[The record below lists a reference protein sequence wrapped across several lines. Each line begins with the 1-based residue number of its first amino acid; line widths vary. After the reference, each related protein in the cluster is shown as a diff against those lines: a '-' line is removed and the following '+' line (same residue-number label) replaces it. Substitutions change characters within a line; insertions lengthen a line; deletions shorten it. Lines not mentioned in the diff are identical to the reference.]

1 MFFIVGNLSLLIV
14 TLGLF
19 LATLHLGRPQV

>member
-1 MFFIVGNLSLLIV
+1 MFFIVGNLSLLVV

-19 LATLHLGRPQV
+19 LATLRLGRPQV